1 MTKQN
6 QNKAVTGPLAEGQ
19 RWSAARKREVVLRL
33 LRDESVDA
41 LSRELAGKISWN
53 ELIFH
58 LWLAKQLP
66 DFVGGLMSDLQ
77 RLKCLPVSAVIVNYN
92 AGNLLQAC
100 VAALLPQVAQVI
112 VVDNASHDGSALACA
127 RHHAAQPALQ
137 WVRNTSNRGFA
148 AACNQGW
155 ALATQPAVLFL
166 NPDCVAAPEAVARLW
181 QALQA
186 PEVGMVGGLLLNPD
200 GSEQRGARRYLPTP
214 ARAAAQLLGL
224 AWLAQRW
231 PDLVPPQAVPVF
243 NLHQQPLPP
252 EPEAVEAISGACM
265 LVKRQAVAEVGLWDE
280 GYFLHCEDL
289 DWCQRFARHGW
300 RVLFVPTARFV
311 HAQGSCS
318 RQRRLFVE
326 WHKHRGMA
334 RFYCKFY
341 RGRYPA
347 LLLWLVMV
355 AIWGRYAALVLC
367 FYGRRLLWGG
377 A

>member
-1 MTKQN
+1 
-6 QNKAVTGPLAEGQ
+6 
-19 RWSAARKREVVLRL
+19 
-33 LRDESVDA
+33 
-41 LSRELAGKISWN
+41 
-53 ELIFH
+53 
-58 LWLAKQLP
+58 
-66 DFVGGLMSDLQ
+66 MSDSQ

-92 AGNLLQAC
+92 AGSLLQAC

-112 VVDNASHDGSALACA
+112 VVDNASHDGSVLACA
-127 RHHAAQPALQ
+127 RHYAANPALQ

-166 NPDCVAAPEAVARLW
+166 NPDCVAAAGAVAQLW
-181 QALQA
+181 LALQA
-186 PEVGMVGGLLLNPD
+186 AAVGMVGGLLLNPD

-224 AWLAQRW
+224 AWLARCW
-231 PDLVPPQAVPVF
+231 PNLVSPQAVPAF
-243 NLHQQPLPP
+243 NLLHQPFPHAAV
-252 EPEAVEAISGACM
+252 AVEAISGACM

-300 RVLFVPTARFV
+300 QVLFVPTARFV
-311 HAQGSCS
+311 HTQGSCS
-318 RQRRLFVE
+318 RERRLFVE

-334 RFYCKFY
+334 RFYYKFY
-341 RGRYPA
+341 RRRYPA
-347 LLLWLVMV
+347 LLLGLVMA
-355 AIWGRYAALVLC
+355 AIWGRYAVLVLR